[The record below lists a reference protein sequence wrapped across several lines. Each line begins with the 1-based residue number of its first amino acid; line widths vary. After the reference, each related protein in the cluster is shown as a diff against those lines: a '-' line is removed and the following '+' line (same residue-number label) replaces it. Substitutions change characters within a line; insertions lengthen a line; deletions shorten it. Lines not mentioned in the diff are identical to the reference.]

1 MKEIFI
7 ERQNNVFRIAIKKN
21 SELKECYIEE
31 DTSEPLPGEIYR
43 GIIKNI
49 VPGIKCAFI
58 DIGYK
63 TNCYMYLDRK
73 FRNLSIKKG
82 EEIMVQVL
90 KEPIDKKGAK
100 VTNAVSIPGRYCVL
114 NTIDNELRF
123 SKKINNDNFI
133 KNVQDNIN
141 KPKDIGIMIRTKS
154 EDISI
159 ETLNDEISSLYEKY
173 SDVKNKMYYSPKIGL
188 LMKGNGILGKILRD
202 KLEDKN
208 TKVYINNDKDYEY
221 IKKYIEDLKD
231 VNVDL
236 ILHKEK
242 RELLDYYGIEREILK
257 LRNTRVPLK
266 CGGHIVI
273 EKTEAMYV
281 IDINSG
287 KNTKSNSIKDTAF
300 ITNKQAAVE
309 IANQIRLRN
318 LSGIIVVDFI
328 DMKDEDKK
336 KEIIDLLKEGFREDK
351 SKVIVYPFTELNLVQ
366 ITRRRMGKVL
376 YEYIDERCKI
386 CNGKGRRIKMSYV
399 EFLIKN
405 EIQKDIS
412 VDHIYIELNKIYE
425 EEIKENMNEFI
436 QKIEATNK
444 DIYLKFSNTDE
455 VFRVEPLVFK
465 SQIEK
470 LNRYKIYSH

>member
-7 ERQNNVFRIAIKKN
+7 ERQDNVFRIAIKKN

-31 DTSEPLPGEIYR
+31 DTLEPLPGQIYR
-43 GIIKNI
+43 GIVKNI

-73 FRNLSIKKG
+73 FGNLNIKKSD
-82 EEIMVQVL
+82 EVMVQVL

-114 NTIDNELRF
+114 NTLDNELKF
-123 SKKINNDNFI
+123 SKKINDSDFI
-133 KNVQDNIN
+133 KHIENNIN

-154 EDISI
+154 EDVSI
-159 ETLNDEISSLYEKY
+159 ETLNDEINNLYKRY
-173 SDVKNKMYYSPKIGL
+173 LDVRNKMDYSPKIGL

-208 TKVYINNDKDYEY
+208 TKVYINNSNDYEY
-221 IKKYIEDLKD
+221 IKKYIEDLED
-231 VNVDL
+231 VNIEL

-257 LRNTRVPLK
+257 LRNSRVSLK

-281 IDINSG
+281 IDINSA
-287 KNTKSNSIKDTAF
+287 KNTKGTSIKETAF
-300 ITNKQAAVE
+300 VTNKQAAIE
-309 IANQIRLRN
+309 ISNQIRLRN
-318 LSGIIVVDFI
+318 LSGIIIIDFI

-336 KEIIDLLKEGFREDK
+336 KEIIKTLRDSFREDK
-351 SKVIVYPFTELNLVQ
+351 SKVEVYPFTELNLVQ

-376 YEYIDERCKI
+376 YEYIDEPCKT
-386 CNGKGRRIKMSYV
+386 CRGKGRRIKMSYV

-405 EIQKDIS
+405 EIRKDNS
-412 VDHIYIELNKIYE
+412 MNHIYIELNDMYE
-425 EEIKENMNEFI
+425 EEVKENLNGFI
-436 QKIEATNK
+436 NKIGVVDK
-444 DIYLKFSNTDE
+444 SIYLKFSNTDE
-455 VFRVEPLVFK
+455 VFKVEPLVFK
-465 SQIEK
+465 SQIDK
-470 LNRYKIYSH
+470 LKYYKIYS

>member
-7 ERQNNVFRIAIKKN
+7 ERQDNVFRIAIKKN
-21 SELKECYIEE
+21 NELKECYIEE
-31 DTSEPLPGEIYR
+31 DTLEPLPGEIYR
-43 GIIKNI
+43 GIVKNI

-73 FRNLSIKKG
+73 FGNLNIKKSD
-82 EEIMVQVL
+82 EVMVQVL
-90 KEPIDKKGAK
+90 KEPIGKKGAK

-114 NTIDNELRF
+114 NTLDNELKF
-123 SKKINNDNFI
+123 SKKINDSDFI
-133 KNVQDNIN
+133 KHIENNIN

-154 EDISI
+154 EDVSI
-159 ETLNDEISSLYEKY
+159 ETLNDEINNLYKRY
-173 SDVKNKMYYSPKIGL
+173 LDVRNKMDYSPKIGL

-208 TKVYINNDKDYEY
+208 TNVYINNSKDYEY
-221 IKKYIEDLKD
+221 IKKYIEDLED
-231 VNVDL
+231 VNIEL

-257 LRNTRVPLK
+257 LRNSRVSLK

-281 IDINSG
+281 IDINSA
-287 KNTKSNSIKDTAF
+287 KNTKSTSIKETAF
-300 ITNKQAAVE
+300 VTNKQAAIE

-318 LSGIIVVDFI
+318 LSGIIIVDFI

-336 KEIIDLLKEGFREDK
+336 KEIIKTLRDSFSEDK
-351 SKVIVYPFTELNLVQ
+351 SKVEVYPFTELNLVQ

-376 YEYIDERCKI
+376 YEYIDESCKT
-386 CNGKGRRIKMSYV
+386 CKGKGRRIKISYV

-405 EIQKDIS
+405 EIRKDNS
-412 VDHIYIELNKIYE
+412 MNHIYIELNDMYE
-425 EEIKENMNEFI
+425 EEVKENLNEFI
-436 QKIEATNK
+436 HKIGVVDK
-444 DIYLKFSNTDE
+444 SIYLKFSNTDE
-455 VFRVEPLVFK
+455 VFKVEPLVFK
-465 SQIEK
+465 SQIDK
-470 LNRYKIYSH
+470 LKYYKVY

>member
-1 MKEIFI
+1 MKGIFI
-7 ERQNNVFRIAIKKN
+7 ERQDNVFRIAIKKN
-21 SELKECYIEE
+21 NELKECYIEE
-31 DTSEPLPGEIYR
+31 DTLEPLPGEIYR
-43 GIIKNI
+43 GIVKNI

-73 FRNLSIKKG
+73 FGNLNIKKSD
-82 EEIMVQVL
+82 EVMVQVL
-90 KEPIDKKGAK
+90 KEPIGKKGAK

-114 NTIDNELRF
+114 NTLDNELKF
-123 SKKINNDNFI
+123 SKKINDSDFI
-133 KNVQDNIN
+133 KHIENNIN

-154 EDISI
+154 EDVSI
-159 ETLNDEISSLYEKY
+159 ETLNDEINNLYKRY
-173 SDVKNKMYYSPKIGL
+173 LDVRNKMDYSPKIGL

-208 TKVYINNDKDYEY
+208 TNVYINNSKDYEY
-221 IKKYIEDLKD
+221 IKKYIEDLED
-231 VNVDL
+231 VNIEL

-257 LRNTRVPLK
+257 LRNSRVSLK

-281 IDINSG
+281 IDINSA
-287 KNTKSNSIKDTAF
+287 KNTKSTSIKETAF
-300 ITNKQAAVE
+300 VTNKQAAIE

-318 LSGIIVVDFI
+318 LSGIIIVDFI

-336 KEIIDLLKEGFREDK
+336 KEIIKTLRDSFSEDK
-351 SKVIVYPFTELNLVQ
+351 SKVEVYPFTELNLVQ

-376 YEYIDERCKI
+376 YEYIDESCKT
-386 CNGKGRRIKMSYV
+386 CKGKGRRIKISYV

-405 EIQKDIS
+405 EIRKDNS
-412 VDHIYIELNKIYE
+412 MNHIYIELNDMYE
-425 EEIKENMNEFI
+425 EEVKENLNEFI
-436 QKIEATNK
+436 HKIGVVDK
-444 DIYLKFSNTDE
+444 SIYLKFSNTDE
-455 VFRVEPLVFK
+455 VFKVEPLVFK
-465 SQIEK
+465 SQIDK
-470 LNRYKIYSH
+470 LKYYKVY

>member
-7 ERQNNVFRIAIKKN
+7 ERQDSVFRIAIKKN
-21 SELKECYIEE
+21 NELKECYIEE
-31 DTSEPLPGEIYR
+31 DTFEPLPGEIYR
-43 GIIKNI
+43 GIVKNI

-73 FRNLSIKKG
+73 FRNLDIKKG

-114 NTIDNELRF
+114 NTLDNELKF
-123 SKKINNDNFI
+123 SKKINNNDFI
-133 KNVQDNIN
+133 KHVQSNIN
-141 KPKDIGIMIRTKS
+141 APKDIGIMIRTKS
-154 EDISI
+154 EEVSI
-159 ETLNDEISSLYEKY
+159 ETLKDEINSLYERY
-173 SDVKNKMYYSPKIGL
+173 LEVKNKMYYSPKVGL
-188 LMKGNGILGKILRD
+188 LMKGSGILGKILRD

-208 TKVYINNDKDYEY
+208 TKIYINNGKDYKY
-221 IKKYIEDLKD
+221 IKKYIEDLED
-231 VNVDL
+231 VNVEL
-236 ILHKEK
+236 ILHEEK

-257 LRNTRVPLK
+257 LRNSKVSLK

-287 KNTKSNSIKDTAF
+287 KNTKSTSIKDTAF
-300 ITNKQAAVE
+300 ITNKQAAIE
-309 IANQIRLRN
+309 IANQIKLRN

-336 KEIIDLLKEGFREDK
+336 EEVINLLREGFSEDK
-351 SKVIVYPFTELNLVQ
+351 SKVVVYPFTELNLVQ

-376 YEYIDERCKI
+376 YEYIDEPCKI
-386 CNGKGRRIKMSYV
+386 CNGKGRRIRMSYV

-405 EIQKDIS
+405 RIQKDS
-412 VDHIYIELNKIYE
+412 AMNHIYIELNEMYEEVVKENLSQFIYE
-425 EEIKENMNEFI
+425 IG
-436 QKIEATNK
+436 ATDKN
-444 DIYLKFSNTDE
+444 IYLKFSNTDE
-455 VFRVEPLVFK
+455 VFKIEPLVFR
-465 SQIEK
+465 SQIDK
-470 LNRYKIYSH
+470 LKHYKVYP